1 MSQTAGVRSAWRLHA
16 STTPTRPHY
25 RSDEVGTALAVRGHA
40 SWVLATHFISV
51 DRTKANWLAL
61 RDAMDEGHTAAEVR
75 RERLG

>member
-1 MSQTAGVRSAWRLHA
+1 
-16 STTPTRPHY
+16 
-25 RSDEVGTALAVRGHA
+25 VGTALAVRGHA